1 MNSWATRSLVQTLG
15 NSVKEVA
22 RNRSSSWWYTPHMA
36 ASSRAV
42 ADRIPLVDIVLEVR
56 DARIPLSSKYGGL
69 KDFSSSSRHVIVLN
83 KADLAKGSVLKEWVR
98 YFDQQKSASI
108 VVNAHNKDSVK
119 ELLNFLQARVR
130 ELVKAT
136 NSGHTRTIML
146 IGIPNVGKSALANS
160 LHQIGRISAAEK
172 GKLKHAIVSP
182 HPGETKNISSLK
194 IASHPSIYVID
205 SPGILPPEVCS
216 EEVCSKLALTGAID
230 DFIPGKTGLAQYLLA
245 ILSLSDEYKKWERF
259 CTTAKTPP
267 GIEISDDSNIG
278 KRRKKHYSSDHT
290 QDFIVNDVRRAI
302 FEAISCFN
310 GDLGNEKDLLRL
322 IEAEFDLLPSAFCVA
337 PQSEEDARQKVS
349 SKLLDLYR
357 TGRLGH
363 YVLDTIPNNS

>member
-119 ELLNFLQARVR
+119 E
-130 ELVKAT
+130 
-136 NSGHTRTIML
+136 S
-146 IGIPNVGKSALANS
+146 
-160 LHQIGRISAAEK
+160 
-172 GKLKHAIVSP
+172 
-182 HPGETKNISSLK
+182 
-194 IASHPSIYVID
+194 
-205 SPGILPPEVCS
+205 
-216 EEVCSKLALTGAID
+216 
-230 DFIPGKTGLAQYLLA
+230 
-245 ILSLSDEYKKWERF
+245 
-259 CTTAKTPP
+259 
-267 GIEISDDSNIG
+267 
-278 KRRKKHYSSDHT
+278 
-290 QDFIVNDVRRAI
+290 
-302 FEAISCFN
+302 
-310 GDLGNEKDLLRL
+310 
-322 IEAEFDLLPSAFCVA
+322 
-337 PQSEEDARQKVS
+337 
-349 SKLLDLYR
+349 
-357 TGRLGH
+357 
-363 YVLDTIPNNS
+363 